1 MKLAPVLATLAATLS
16 FSTAQAVVV
25 NISTQLGANPT
36 QVAGGGGLTNVG
48 TTLHLAA
55 GSYLVT
61 PVDQTFAGASYTAAK
76 RFSNVNLPS
85 TGYEWNYYLSID
97 GAAGTKHGFGEA
109 LYANDGDYRATAA
122 EAFAA
127 TPGPVSF
134 TLSSASDVFF
144 YWRDNV
150 WTDNS
155 GGISLNVTAAVP
167 EPETYALMLGGLLAV
182 GTIARRRRKA

>member
-1 MKLAPVLATLAATLS
+1 MKLAPVLAALATTLC

-25 NISTQLGANPT
+25 NISTQLGANP
-36 QVAGGGGLTNVG
+36 VEISYGGGYGVG
-48 TTLHLAA
+48 TTLHLDA

-61 PVDQTFAGASYTAAK
+61 AVDQTFAGASYTAAK

-85 TGYEWNYYLSID
+85 TGYEWNYYLSIN

-109 LYANDGDYRATAA
+109 LNANDGDYKATAA

-127 TPGPVSF
+127 APGPVSF

-150 WTDNS
+150 WSDNS
-155 GGISLNVTAAVP
+155 GGISLNLTAAVP

-182 GTIARRRRKA
+182 GTIARRRRKV